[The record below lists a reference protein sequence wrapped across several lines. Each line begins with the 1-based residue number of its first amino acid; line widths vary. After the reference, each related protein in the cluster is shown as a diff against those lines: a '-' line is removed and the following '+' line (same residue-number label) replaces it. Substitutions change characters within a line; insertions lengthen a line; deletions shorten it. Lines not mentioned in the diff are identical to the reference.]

1 MKLGTT
7 VSVLAHTA
15 LIALGLMNLTGSREL
30 APNMVDSI
38 AIDLIP
44 IEEFSSIRVGTLDSD
59 VVESEAPS
67 AVDSEEPAELAQRT
81 GNTETDQPTPEITD
95 VETPA
100 PTIQTAPEPEPEPVE
115 VPEPEPL
122 PEPTPPPTPTPRP
135 EPEPEPAPAPA
146 PEPEPEPM
154 PEPEPV
160 ETPAVVETEPEPEP
174 EPQIVPPSPPRVTA
188 SVEQAR
194 AEFARRQEEQRREEE
209 QRRQQEQARQPLPS
223 DIADRVAD
231 IINNETSRG
240 ATTGEGGEQ
249 ALGRPTGQAS
259 RLTQSEQD
267 ALAAAM
273 RRCWNPPMAA
283 MSTDGLTVRL
293 LVSLG
298 PNGAVTGQP
307 QILSAITDDLVRST
321 ALAAQRAVQQCGPYT
336 MLPADK
342 YEEWRQVDVTFDPR
356 DL

>member
-15 LIALGLMNLTGSREL
+15 LIALGLINLTGSREL

-44 IEEFSSIRVGTLDSD
+44 IEEFSSIRVGTLESD
-59 VVESEAPS
+59 VLETETPS
-67 AVDSEEPAELAQRT
+67 AVDSEDPAELAQRT
-81 GNTETDQPTPEITD
+81 GNTEIDQPTPEITD
-95 VETPA
+95 IETPA
-100 PTIQTAPEPEPEPVE
+100 PTIQTAPEPEVVEEAEPEPV
-115 VPEPEPL
+115 
-122 PEPTPPPTPTPRP
+122 PEPTPPPTPAPRP
-135 EPEPEPAPAPA
+135 EPEPAPA
-146 PEPEPEPM
+146 PEPEPEPA
-154 PEPEPV
+154 PEPEP
-160 ETPAVVETEPEPEP
+160 EPAPVPPPAPEAEPEPEP

-194 AEFARRQEEQRREEE
+194 AEFARRQ
-209 QRRQQEQARQPLPS
+209 QEQQQQQQAQQPLPS

-240 ATTGEGGEQ
+240 ATTGQGGEQ

-293 LVSLG
+293 MVSLN
-298 PNGAVTGQP
+298 PNGSVNGQP

-336 MLPADK
+336 MLPGDK